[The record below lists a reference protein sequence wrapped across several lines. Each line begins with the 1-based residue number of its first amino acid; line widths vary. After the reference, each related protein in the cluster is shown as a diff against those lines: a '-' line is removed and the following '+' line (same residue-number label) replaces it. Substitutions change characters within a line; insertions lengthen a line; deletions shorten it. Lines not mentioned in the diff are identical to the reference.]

1 MIASAEANCR
11 TISMIAQVKAYD
23 VKQRGVHQWVMMF
36 DVQPASVE
44 WRRPVSRECNKAEYD
59 GLLLSVHPLG
69 VEGVFQWTIQPVDNK
84 DPFIDSCW
92 LVGRCDT
99 LEEALLGAEKALG
112 VLLKEAQE

>member
-1 MIASAEANCR
+1 MIKNAEASCR

-44 WRRPVSRECNKAEYD
+44 WRRPLSEEYNTAECD
-59 GLLLSVHPLG
+59 GLCLSAYRLG
-69 VEGVFQWTIQPVDNK
+69 VEDVFRWTIQPVDNK
-84 DPFIDSCW
+84 SPFLDSCW

-99 LEEALLGAEKALG
+99 LEEAILGAEKALG